1 MTTTEKQANPL
12 YEITPPTGTEK
23 HRTRRHYDVAYHH
36 TIMLA
41 RTGSVMYGTHLDKTD
56 RDYQGVCIEPP
67 EIALAVVPTQTQAF
81 EQFIYSSAP
90 IGEKTPPDGIDLTV
104 YGLGKFIQLVAKGDP
119 NMTALLFAG
128 DTRVHTSQWWKRIV
142 AMQPKLISQQAG
154 DRYANY
160 LKKQIAKYLTHDQSP
175 RPELV
180 AKYGWDTKAGYHA
193 MRIALQGRELMTL
206 GRITFPMLP
215 TSSQLLLDIRRG
227 EYSKDEC
234 LALIDARCHDMILA
248 QERSHLPTHPDYEQ
262 ISKWISDLYREYWDD
277 YEYWANGPD

>member
-1 MTTTEKQANPL
+1 MTTTERANLL
-12 YEITPPTGTEK
+12 YEIERPTITER
-23 HRTRRHYDVAYHH
+23 HRTGFHYDVAKNHC
-36 TIMLA
+36 IMLA
-41 RTGSVMYGTHLDKTD
+41 RTGSVMYGTNLEATD
-56 RDYQGVCIEPP
+56 RDYQGVCIEPAAV
-67 EIALAVVPTQTQAF
+67 ALAVVPTQTTAF
-81 EQFIYSSAP
+81 EQFIYSTAP
-90 IGEKTPPDGIDLTV
+90 IGEKTPPDGIDLTI

-128 DTRVHTSQWWKRIV
+128 DTRVHTSMWWKRIV

-206 GRITFPMLP
+206 GRITFPMIP
-215 TSSQLLLDIRRG
+215 TTTQLLLDIRNG
-227 EYSKDEC
+227 EYTKDEV
-234 LALIDARCHDMILA
+234 LMMIDARCHDMILA
-248 QERSHLPTHPDYEQ
+248 QERSHLPEHPDYEQ